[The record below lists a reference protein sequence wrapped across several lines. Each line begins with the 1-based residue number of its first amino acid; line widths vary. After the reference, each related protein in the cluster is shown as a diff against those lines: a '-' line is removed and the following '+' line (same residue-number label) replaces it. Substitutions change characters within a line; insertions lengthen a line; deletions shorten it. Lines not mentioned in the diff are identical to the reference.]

1 MDEIKLDIDSLKDV
15 KVYSVS
21 YGASLPMSGLEANA
35 VAARLMLSDI
45 MLNIELTDKTE
56 FVQWITTKKKLSGTV
71 KIEDANNPGSNL
83 RTVKFSDAYISS
95 FNESFS
101 GDGGGGSASVSI
113 ACTAIDINGI
123 KYDVRKGK

>member
-1 MDEIKLDIDSLKDV
+1 MDEIKLDIDALKDV
-15 KVYSVS
+15 KVYSLS

-45 MLNIELTDKTE
+45 SLNIELTDKTE
-56 FVQWITTKKKLSGTV
+56 FIQWITTKKKLSGTI
-71 KIEDANNPGSNL
+71 KIEDANNPGSSL
-83 RTVKFSDAYISS
+83 RTIKFSDAYICS

-101 GDGGGGSASVSI
+101 GGGGGSSTSISI
-113 ACTAIDINGI
+113 ACTGIDINGI

>member
-1 MDEIKLDIDSLKDV
+1 MDEIKLDIESLKDV
-15 KVYSVS
+15 KVYNVS

-35 VAARLMLSDI
+35 VAARLMLSEI
-45 MLNIELTDKTE
+45 HLSLELTDKTE
-56 FVQWITTKKKLSGTV
+56 FIQWITTKKKLSGTI

-83 RTVKFSDAYISS
+83 REIKFSDAYICS

-101 GDGGGGSASVSI
+101 GGGGGGSTSISI

>member
-1 MDEIKLDIDSLKDV
+1 MEEIKLDIENLKDV
-15 KVYSVS
+15 KVYNVS

-35 VAARLMLSDI
+35 AAARLMLSEI
-45 MLNIELTDKTE
+45 SLSIELTDKTE
-56 FVQWITTKKKLSGTV
+56 FIQWITTKKKLSGTIKV
-71 KIEDANNPGSNL
+71 EDANNPGSNL
-83 RTVKFSDAYISS
+83 RTIKFSDAYICS

-101 GDGGGGSASVSI
+101 GGGGGNSAHISI

>member
-1 MDEIKLDIDSLKDV
+1 MDEIKLDIESLKDV

-21 YGASLPMSGLEANA
+21 YGAILPMSGLEANA
-35 VAARLMLSDI
+35 AAARLSLSDI
-45 MLNIELTDKTE
+45 SLNIELTEKTE
-56 FVQWITTKKKLSGTV
+56 FIQWITTTKKVSGTI

-83 RTVKFSDAYISS
+83 RTIKFSESYISS

-101 GDGGGGSASVSI
+101 GGGGGTVITI
-113 ACTAIDINGI
+113 ACAVIDINGV

>member
-1 MDEIKLDIDSLKDV
+1 MDEIKLDIENLKDV

-45 MLNIELTDKTE
+45 NLNIELTDKTE
-56 FVQWITTKKKLSGTV
+56 FIQWITTKKKLSGTL
-71 KIEDANNPGSNL
+71 KIEDANNPGKPL
-83 RTVKFSDAYISS
+83 RTIKFADAFICS

-101 GDGGGGSASVSI
+101 GDGGGGNTNISI
-113 ACTAIDINGI
+113 ACTSIDINGI